1 MQNNIFLINFNKLDE
16 EHKNVFKRL
25 ENYSKKLQKAEKAV
39 EFISYCIK
47 HDLLPAYIYIYI
59 HIYA

>member
-25 ENYSKKLQKAEKAV
+25 DNYSKKLQKAV

-47 HDLLPAYIYIYI
+47 HDLLPTFIYIYI
-59 HIYA
+59 LERGFL

>member
-47 HDLLPAYIYIYI
+47 HDLLPYK
-59 HIYA
+59 